1 MTPELEQ
8 KVLSALPPGEKL
20 VAGFTVSR
28 SLASSRSRDWSSSAP
43 DSRRPKVLVG
53 QEKEGDGWA
62 RFVARVFRVF
72 TNDVPSQQ
80 RGTSIEDPSL
90 RGRRQKDKEP
100 FFGGWDSLAGQFL
113 IAGQPKSKTGAAA
126 VVAVTDVCMRF
137 VYVQYRRVLGGLGEA
152 VELGASFP
160 HDAVVWTRR
169 HAPKNEMQFGFSDGS
184 WGTLFVSGEDDFVRH
199 FPGTLG
205 HKEPIP

>member
-8 KVLSALPPGEKL
+8 KVFSALPPGEKL
-20 VAGFTVSR
+20 LTGFEVSR
-28 SLASSRSRDWSSSAP
+28 SLAFSRGRGGSSSAP

-53 QEKEGDGWA
+53 QEKDGDGWT
-62 RFVARVFRVF
+62 RFISRVFRVF
-72 TNDVPSQQ
+72 TTDVPAQQ
-80 RGTSIEDPSL
+80 RGVSVEGPSL
-90 RGRRQKDKEP
+90 RGERQKNKDS

-113 IAGQPKSKTGAAA
+113 IAGQPQSKTGVAA

-160 HDAVVWTRR
+160 HDALVWTRR
-169 HAPKNEMQFGFSDGS
+169 HEPKNEMQFGFSDGS
-184 WGTLFVSGEDDFVRH
+184 WGTLFVPGDGEFMKH

-205 HKEPIP
+205 HKDPIP

>member
-1 MTPELEQ
+1 MPELEQ
-8 KVLSALPPGEKL
+8 KVRSAIPPGERL
-20 VAGFTVSR
+20 VAAFEVSR
-28 SLASSRSRDWSSSAP
+28 SLASSRSRGGSSRAP

-72 TNDVPSQQ
+72 TSDVPSPQ
-80 RGTSIEDPSL
+80 RGTSIEGPSL
-90 RGRRQKDKEP
+90 RGGRQKDKEP
-100 FFGGWDSLAGQFL
+100 FFGGWDSLAGRFL
-113 IAGQPKSKTGAAA
+113 IAGQPQSKTGAAA

-137 VYVQYRRVLGGLGEA
+137 VYVQYRRVRGGLGEA
-152 VELGASFP
+152 VELGVSFP

-184 WGTLFVSGEDDFVRH
+184 WGTLFVSGEEDFIKH